1 MCGKIGK
8 GDGKWV
14 HTRKKPEN
22 RDFFGITLWTLDSLC
37 VCVCETIMNKY
48 PYENN
53 IDTNNRVSQFID
65 SFIYIAC
72 SIWRSIILFKSC
84 DKHGETL
91 RFGNKCAEY

>member
-1 MCGKIGK
+1 
-8 GDGKWV
+8 
-14 HTRKKPEN
+14 
-22 RDFFGITLWTLDSLC
+22 
-37 VCVCETIMNKY
+37 MNKY